1 MPCHHTDTTGT
12 TYIFYVYTLEIT
24 KGKNNKK
31 AGSKETTQRDTGEG
45 KIKEYMS
52 CLPQEMWYRQKKNE
66 REKQHHYIPLL
77 IHTDRVRLRAKGN
90 DRQTE

>member
-66 REKQHHYIPLL
+66 RETTPL
-77 IHTDRVRLRAKGN
+77 HTAVN
-90 DRQTE
+90 TYRQRKTKSQGK